1 MSTLQNAKTVD
12 GFQLMKQRANKKNAA
27 GTAVIQTNHTATSQQ
42 LARVMSLFESIS
54 FN

>member
-1 MSTLQNAKTVD
+1 MSTLQAARTLD

-27 GTAVIQTNHTATSQQ
+27 GTAVIQTNHTATSRQQ
-42 LARVMSLFESIS
+42 ALVMSLFESIC

>member
-27 GTAVIQTNHTATSQQ
+27 GTAVIQTNHTATSRQQ
-42 LARVMSLFESIS
+42 ARVMSLFESIS

>member
-1 MSTLQNAKTVD
+1 MSTLQSAKTVD

-27 GTAVIQTNHTATSQQ
+27 GRAVIQTNHTATSRQQ
-42 LARVMSLFESIS
+42 ARVMSLLESTS

>member
-1 MSTLQNAKTVD
+1 MSTLQSAKTVD

-27 GTAVIQTNHTATSQQ
+27 ETAVIQTNHTATSRQQ
-42 LARVMSLFESIS
+42 ARVMSLLESTS